1 MSYQNNI
8 QGIYIAPRGSTFK
21 TFINNVLKTNKV
33 SQRFR
38 RMLIDKSSINIFH
51 KAFTSDTVDIHNN
64 YQMLE
69 QIGDLSGNKF
79 IVNYMYNRFPKLQC
93 PGGVKIVARLRIN
106 YGAKQS
112 FSEIARRLNFWPYIS
127 CTNDIRQ
134 RKMKSLLEDVFE
146 SFLGAMETIIDNKT
160 HIGVGY
166 AIVYNFLSTIFD
178 KMNISLRYE
187 DLYDS
192 KTRLKELFDM
202 NEDKLGHLVYKES
215 KINHITESVVYRV
228 VSPIYKRNKD
238 GSINKKII
246 LNGVYIKI
254 GKGSSA
260 LKANAQQNA
269 ASNSLYN
276 LKNQGFTKSPPIIY
290 QKINNDWEEPIITKS
305 YLLHKCDNNINNL
318 IESKDKF
325 KYNNYYKCTLLSTYC
340 KKGDLNTIKLLLKL
354 GIDSSIKD
362 SDGLYSCDLLIIN
375 NKGNEKLVY
384 DIISTIY
391 NHTNIKI
398 NITSS
403 IYKMYIHNDIYN
415 IGQFLDII

>member
-1 MSYQNNI
+1 MSYRPTI
-8 QGIYIAPRGSTFK
+8 HGIYIAPRGSTFK
-21 TFINNVLKTNKV
+21 TYINNVLKNNKV
-33 SQRFR
+33 PQKFR
-38 RMLIDKSSINIFH
+38 RMLIDENSINIFH
-51 KAFTSDTVDIHNN
+51 KAFTSDTVDIYNN

-79 IVNYMYNRFPKLQC
+79 IVSYMYNRFPELQC
-93 PGGVKIVARLRIN
+93 SGGVKIAARLRIN

-112 FSEIARRLNFWPYIS
+112 FSEIARKLNFWPYIS

-146 SFLGAMETIIDNKT
+146 AFLGAIETIIDNKT

-166 AIVYNFLSTIFD
+166 AIVYKFLSNIFD
-178 KMNISLRYE
+178 EMDISLRYE

-192 KTRLKELFDM
+192 KTRIKELFDM
-202 NEDKLGHLVYKES
+202 HEDTLGHLVYKES
-215 KINHITESVVYRV
+215 KINNITESVVYRV
-228 VSPIYKRNKD
+228 VNPIYKRNKD
-238 GSINKKII
+238 GSVNKKVI
-246 LNGVYIKI
+246 LNGNYIKI

-269 ASNSLYN
+269 SSNALYF

-290 QKINNDWEEPIITKS
+290 QKINKNWEEPTITKS
-305 YLLHKCDNNINNL
+305 YLLDKCDNDINKI
-318 IESKDKF
+318 IETTDKF

-354 GIDSSIKD
+354 GIDSNIKD

-375 NKGNEKLVY
+375 NQGNEKLVY
-384 DIISTIY
+384 NIISTIY

-398 NITSS
+398 QITSS